1 MVQRAV
7 IILGFFIMLS
17 ALAAPAG
24 AAEAPPE
31 FWQYLREYPEDVT
44 HIRDITRRTA
54 DVAALIVTPE
64 MPEYDR
70 VVAIANWIGEH
81 IEYDYSLRHRGV
93 YDALTRGKSVCHGIS
108 LLASLLLSEA
118 GVENRVVHSERS
130 EEFYHSWNMVRVD
143 GAWYHVD
150 FTEMVCTGSF
160 ALRTD
165 AEVVDFWVKTGKP
178 REKVCWPREQ
188 YPAAQIPWAALQ
200 SLLCGGD
207 LYAVRTGVRAGSG
220 S

>member
-1 MVQRAV
+1 MIRIRALLLSLV
-7 IILGFFIMLS
+7 SIL
-17 ALAAPAG
+17 ALTTPSFASPVRVPA
-24 AAEAPPE
+24 E
-31 FWQYLREYPEDVT
+31 FWVYLQYRTEDVT
-44 HIRDITRRTA
+44 HIRDITQRAA

-70 VVAIANWIGEH
+70 VVAIANWIDEH
-81 IEYDYSLRHRGV
+81 IEYDYSLRHWGV

-130 EEFYHSWNMVRVD
+130 EEFYHAWNMVRVD

-165 AEVVDFWVKTGKP
+165 AEVVDFWVRVGKP
-178 REKVCWPREQ
+178 REKVVWDRRRL
-188 YPAAQIPWAALQ
+188 PAILIPYWGQ
-200 SLLCGGD
+200 
-207 LYAVRTGVRAGSG
+207 GVFGAISQA
-220 S
+220 